1 MPRKHSRVVVCGS
14 PTSFAGWRSIAHRY
28 MCGCGE
34 EVIFISEVL
43 IECSEES
50 SQQGTALRREKSR
63 SLCNWISSM
72 PDRINFSR
80 RISTLF
86 LLDMKGGISRRT
98 LFRTANALYFLYAIL

>member
-1 MPRKHSRVVVCGS
+1 MPRMHSRVVVCGS
-14 PTSFAGWRSIAHRY
+14 PASFAGWRSIAHRY
-28 MCGCGE
+28 MCGCGG

-43 IECSEES
+43 IECGKES

-63 SLCNWISSM
+63 SPCNWISSM

-86 LLDMKGGISRRT
+86 LLDRKGGIFHRA
-98 LFRTANALYFLYAIL
+98 LFRTANDVYFL